1 MKTTVLKRCI
11 APVLLLSVMQAAAA
25 AETYW
30 VAVPVTQRYTC
41 PSLECGSVGLL
52 REGDKVEVLELKSGW
67 ARITEQYDAKCVNG
81 RTALVEDSNN
91 QCNAKNGIPD
101 GTLAEWVR
109 KVELS
114 KQKTSS
120 TSHKH

>member
-11 APVLLLSVMQAAAA
+11 APVLLLSVMQAATA

-30 VAVPVTQRYTC
+30 VAAEVSSRYTC
-41 PSLECGSVGLL
+41 ASVECGIVGNL
-52 REGDKVEVLELKSGW
+52 RLGDKVEVLELKSEM
-67 ARITEQYDAKCVNG
+67 ARITQQYDAKCVNG
-81 RTALVEDSNN
+81 RSSLVKHGND
-91 QCNAKNGIPD
+91 QCNAKNGIPN

-109 KVELS
+109 RVELS

-120 TSHKH
+120 TSHQQ